1 MALYFVELDFGQ
13 AGTAFVETDRLTNSR
28 KRVID
33 NIRHGEW
40 PGCEVLR
47 VLEVNE
53 DEGTCRDVTEDMARE
68 VLDAL
73 DADYEHVPLFLR
85 NFIDWQL
92 GAGAA
97 DAHDASIPVAA

>member
-1 MALYFVELDFGQ
+1 MPLYFVEVNFGTV
-13 AGTAFVETDRLTNSR
+13 GTAFVETDRLANSR
-28 KRVID
+28 QSII
-33 NIRHGEW
+33 NAIRHGEW
-40 PGCEVLR
+40 PGCEVER

-73 DADYEHVPLFLR
+73 DRDYAHVPSFLR
-85 NFIDWQL
+85 NFIDRQL
-92 GAGAA
+92 GASVA